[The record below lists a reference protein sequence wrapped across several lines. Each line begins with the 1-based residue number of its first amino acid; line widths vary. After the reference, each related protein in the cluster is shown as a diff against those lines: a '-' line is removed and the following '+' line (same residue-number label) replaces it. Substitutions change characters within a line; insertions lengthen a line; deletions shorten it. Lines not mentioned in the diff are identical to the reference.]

1 MNYGDL
7 LEDEYDLGKLSDV
20 VPSGRTFSMFV
31 QPSQVPMLED
41 GSFEPFTGDLL
52 ASVVSR
58 ARLFVDVG
66 AHCGFYTLLVGTR
79 NPEIDI
85 ISLEPVPENFA
96 ILKKNIERHE
106 LCLVEAIEA
115 AASSTNGRTDFM
127 IVESSGA
134 CGISQHP
141 LFRVLRTIEVGTV
154 TLDDLLAHRE
164 PVATVVKIDVEGHE
178 IEVLAGMKDTL
189 TRFRDIALFIEF
201 NPPVLKSAGHE
212 PMELVEELE
221 RLGFALYLLHEE
233 QRLPYRLKATTDW
246 ADLMTPLPH
255 ANLYGAR
262 RERAL
267 SICFFNNTVG
277 LGGAERSLVELV
289 TELVA
294 DCGAVCATVVP
305 QQGPLCDGLLKACS
319 GIVECSYEWWC
330 SVEQLSECNVEDLLG
345 PSVRNVLGQLLTALK
360 RIGPDVVVTQTMC
373 LPWGA
378 LAATLL
384 GKPHV
389 WSVCE
394 HGESDHGFHFFFSF
408 EAVKND
414 IVNSS
419 AFIFA
424 NSKDVA
430 LNLFPDLGP
439 DRQAVLYRHIPE
451 PKVQLTE
458 DRARWYRKAKAIRL
472 GMFAIIKETKG
483 QADAVLALARLV
495 AEGRDVELLLAG
507 WDQGPYRRV
516 LDQIIET
523 NDLVEHIRIVGFLT
537 DPYPAMADTDII
549 LVCSRR
555 EAFGRVLVE
564 GMLLGK
570 PVIYADEG
578 APKEYMIDGV
588 TGLAYPRG
596 NPGALSEKIG
606 ALIDDPEFRVRLG
619 TQAQAYARA
628 HFTKEEYG
636 HKAYRL
642 LKNICNGDPDAARM
656 PSTIR
661 GLVAATIGKVFSSE
675 EWHRQELDR
684 NRVAM
689 EGLRQEL
696 DQNRAATEGLRQEL
710 DQDRVAMEGLRQE
723 LDRNRVA
730 MEGLRQELD
739 QNRAATEG
747 LQQEL
752 NQNRRA
758 MEGLRQELDQDRA
771 ATEGLQQELNQNK
784 SDMESLQRELQSIK
798 TSLAWK
804 LRVRLGLM
812 LEKQPRIA
820 KILKRGA
827 RRLVG

>member
-1 MNYGDL
+1 
-7 LEDEYDLGKLSDV
+7 
-20 VPSGRTFSMFV
+20 
-31 QPSQVPMLED
+31 
-41 GSFEPFTGDLL
+41 
-52 ASVVSR
+52 
-58 ARLFVDVG
+58 
-66 AHCGFYTLLVGTR
+66 
-79 NPEIDI
+79 
-85 ISLEPVPENFA
+85 
-96 ILKKNIERHE
+96 
-106 LCLVEAIEA
+106 
-115 AASSTNGRTDFM
+115 
-127 IVESSGA
+127 
-134 CGISQHP
+134 
-141 LFRVLRTIEVGTV
+141 
-154 TLDDLLAHRE
+154 
-164 PVATVVKIDVEGHE
+164 
-178 IEVLAGMKDTL
+178 
-189 TRFRDIALFIEF
+189 
-201 NPPVLKSAGHE
+201 
-212 PMELVEELE
+212 MELVEELE

-233 QRLPYRLKATTDW
+233 QRLPYRMQSATDW
-246 ADLMTPLPH
+246 ADLMAPSPS
-255 ANLYGAR
+255 AKLYGVR

-267 SICFFNNTVG
+267 SVCFFNNTVG

-294 DCGAVCATVVP
+294 DQGAVCATVVP
-305 QQGPLCDGLLKACS
+305 QQGPLCDALLKACS
-319 GIVECSYEWWC
+319 GVVECSYEWWC
-330 SVEQLSECNVEDLLG
+330 SVEQLSEPNVKDLLG
-345 PSVRNVLGQLLTALK
+345 PSVRNVLGGLLTTLK

-378 LAATLL
+378 LAAALL
-384 GKPHV
+384 AKPHV

-430 LNLFPDLGP
+430 SNLFPDLGP

-451 PKVQLTE
+451 PKIQLTG
-458 DRARWYRKAKAIRL
+458 DRERWYRRAKAIRL

-507 WDQGPYRRV
+507 WDQGPYRRI
-516 LDQIIET
+516 LDQLIEEH
-523 NDLVEHIRIVGFLT
+523 DLAEHIRIVGFLT

-596 NPGALSEKIG
+596 NPEALSERIG
-606 ALIDDPEFRVRLG
+606 ALLDDPEFRARLG
-619 TQAQAYARA
+619 TQAQAYART

-636 HKAYRL
+636 HKAYRI
-642 LKNICNGDPDAARM
+642 LKDICNSDANSARM
-656 PSTIR
+656 PSTIQD
-661 GLVAATIGKVFSSE
+661 LVSATIGEVFSSE
-675 EWHRQELDR
+675 AWHRQELDR
-684 NRVAM
+684 NRAAMEELRQELDQNRAATEELRQELDRNGAAM

-710 DQDRVAMEGLRQE
+710 DRNRAAMEGLQQE
-723 LDRNRVA
+723 LDQNRVA
-730 MEGLRQELD
+730 MEGLQQKLD
-739 QNRAATEG
+739 R
-747 LQQEL
+747 
-752 NQNRRA
+752 
-758 MEGLRQELDQDRA
+758 
-771 ATEGLQQELNQNK
+771 NK
-784 SDMESLQRELQSIK
+784 SETESLRSKLESIE

-804 LRVRLGLM
+804 VRLRLGLI
-812 LEKQPRIA
+812 LEKHPSIA
-820 KILKRGA
+820 KVLRWGG

>member
-305 QQGPLCDGLLKACS
+305 QQGPLCDALLKACS

-606 ALIDDPEFRVRLG
+606 ALIDDPEFRGTAWNASSSVRKGSFYQGRIRPQSVSASQEHLQWRSRCSTHAVYDSRSRRG
-619 TQAQAYARA
+619 HYREGLFFRRMASTRAGSKQSGHGGVAARA
-628 HFTKEEYG
+628 GSKQSRHRGVATRTGSRQSG
-636 HKAYRL
+636 H
-642 LKNICNGDPDAARM
+642 GGVAARAG
-656 PSTIR
+656 SKQS
-661 GLVAATIGKVFSSE
+661 GHGGVAARAGSKQSR
-675 EWHRQELDR
+675 HRGIATRTESKQTR
-684 NRVAM
+684 HGRVATRT
-689 EGLRQEL
+689 GSRQSRHGGIATRTESK
-696 DQNRAATEGLRQEL
+696 QKRYGEPAA
-710 DQDRVAMEGLRQE
+710 
-723 LDRNRVA
+723 
-730 MEGLRQELD
+730 
-739 QNRAATEG
+739 
-747 LQQEL
+747 
-752 NQNRRA
+752 
-758 MEGLRQELDQDRA
+758 
-771 ATEGLQQELNQNK
+771 
-784 SDMESLQRELQSIK
+784 
-798 TSLAWK
+798 
-804 LRVRLGLM
+804 
-812 LEKQPRIA
+812 
-820 KILKRGA
+820 
-827 RRLVG
+827 